1 MIKKNS
7 KYARIAP
14 LIGSLTLAGLAFDTL
29 AQELENVTQVGAEQ
43 GAADPL
49 YTFTIAP
56 GSLSN
61 VIDAIAQQTD
71 LSVRYARELAS
82 QQTSGLSG
90 KYSAS
95 AALQQVVQAQGL
107 TVQQTGPSSY
117 MLVSAEAISAVQ
129 LPEALVIGQLDTPD
143 VKMLDQLDM
152 RRGLRNDLAEAM
164 TMIPSVRVA
173 DNASSSLQ
181 QGDLKPA
188 EFSIR
193 GAAAYQNKIMLD
205 GASIDN
211 MLDPANKEG
220 QGNYTSVA
228 GHSDRKS
235 VV

>member
-117 MLVSAEAISAVQ
+117 LLVSAEAISAVQ

-143 VKMLDQLDM
+143 VKMLDQ
-152 RRGLRNDLAEAM
+152 
-164 TMIPSVRVA
+164 
-173 DNASSSLQ
+173 
-181 QGDLKPA
+181 
-188 EFSIR
+188 
-193 GAAAYQNKIMLD
+193 
-205 GASIDN
+205 
-211 MLDPANKEG
+211 
-220 QGNYTSVA
+220 
-228 GHSDRKS
+228 DRKS